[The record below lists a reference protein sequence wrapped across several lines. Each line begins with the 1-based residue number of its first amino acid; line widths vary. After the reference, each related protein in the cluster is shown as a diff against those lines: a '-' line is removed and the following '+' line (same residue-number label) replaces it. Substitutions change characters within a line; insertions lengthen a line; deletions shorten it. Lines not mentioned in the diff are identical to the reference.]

1 MSDDNKLFATLILG
15 LAGILATAILAGMTI
30 DNYNDRHMA
39 ELGYERT
46 TVAGHDCPVWRKAD

>member
-1 MSDDNKLFATLILG
+1 MSDDNKLFVTLLLG
-15 LAGILATAILAGMTI
+15 LAGILATAIVAGLAI

-46 TVAGHDCPVWRKAD
+46 TVPGHDCPVWRKAD

>member
-1 MSDDNKLFATLILG
+1 MDNDNKLFVTLLLG
-15 LAGILATAILAGMTI
+15 LAGILAAGLLIGMAI

-46 TVAGHDCPVWRKAD
+46 TIAGHDCPVWRKAD

>member
-39 ELGYERT
+39 ELGYEKT
-46 TVAGHDCPVWRKAD
+46 TVVGHDCPVWRKAD